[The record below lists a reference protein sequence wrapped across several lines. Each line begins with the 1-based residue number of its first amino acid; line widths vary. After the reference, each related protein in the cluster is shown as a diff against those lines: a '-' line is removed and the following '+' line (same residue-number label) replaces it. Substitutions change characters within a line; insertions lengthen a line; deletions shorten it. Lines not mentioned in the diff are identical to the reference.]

1 MIQWPLFALHT
12 LFPLGCLSTCHA
24 LAIRAE
30 AQDHLRDLEGSSAIL
45 QSSPDQTARSS
56 KSTSTLLFCQLFEGF
71 QGKFNMHGGTDG
83 QRVLIYIELGMV

>member
-1 MIQWPLFALHT
+1 MP
-12 LFPLGCLSTCHA
+12 

-30 AQDHLRDLEGSSAIL
+30 AQDHLRELEGSPSIP
-45 QSSPDQTARSS
+45 QSSPDQTARPP
-56 KSTSTLLFCQLFEGF
+56 KSTSTLLLRQLFEGC